1 MGNNVIIT
9 SCLLSVNV
17 VRTYNASTKTVSKIV
32 NLYLRLLHLI
42 VKHKMSWIFI
52 IKFLFDLLSWQPSVT
67 EHERNDEILVW
78 MLGLVIFNVTCSIQR
93 LK

>member
-1 MGNNVIIT
+1 
-9 SCLLSVNV
+9 
-17 VRTYNASTKTVSKIV
+17 
-32 NLYLRLLHLI
+32 
-42 VKHKMSWIFI
+42 MSWIFI

-78 MLGLVIFNVTCSIQR
+78 MLGLIIFNVTCSIQR